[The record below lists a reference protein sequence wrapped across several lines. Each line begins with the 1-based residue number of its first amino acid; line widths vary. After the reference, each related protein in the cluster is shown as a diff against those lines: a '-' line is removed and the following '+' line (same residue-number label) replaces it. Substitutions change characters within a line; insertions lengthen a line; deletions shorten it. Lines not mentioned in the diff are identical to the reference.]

1 MSIITTFPTV
11 VPELNDLVLG
21 TKIKEGGNTTKNF
34 RIGEVLALINSGEVV
49 PPTVNYGLFSQ
60 TQDSQA
66 ITNTTSV
73 RNLFRNGVGSQTIAA
88 GTLISGDSFNINSRG
103 VLSCLNLT
111 VLTIVV
117 TTSDGTVLATSNAIT
132 MRGAT
137 SKSWYL
143 DTDITVRQ
151 TGIAGVASVATS
163 GTFAYSKDGDNIP
176 EMVNFTFVNNA
187 TFDTTI
193 PNNIIVTAQWT
204 TASTSN
210 SIYSNIYNFTKTY

>member
-1 MSIITTFPTV
+1 MAIIPAFPTAL
-11 VPELNDLVLG
+11 PELNDLLLG

-34 RIGEVLALINSGEVV
+34 RIGEVLALLGNTGLTPAS
-49 PPTVNYGLFSQ
+49 VNYGLFSQ

-66 ITNTTSV
+66 ITNTTTV
-73 RNLFRNGVGSQTIAA
+73 RNLLRNGVGSTIVAA
-88 GTLISGDSFNINSRG
+88 DTMLVGDSFNIKSRG

-117 TTSDGTVLATSNAIT
+117 STNAGIVLASSGPIT
-132 MRGAT
+132 MRGAN
-137 SKSWYL
+137 SKSWCL

-163 GTFAYSKDGDNIP
+163 GTFTYNKDGDNIS
-176 EMVNFTFVNNA
+176 EMVNFTLVNNA
-187 TFDTTI
+187 TFNTTI

-204 TASTSN
+204 TASASN
-210 SIYSNIYNFTKTY
+210 SIYSSIYNFTKTY

>member
-34 RIGEVLALINSGEVV
+34 RIGEVLALLGNTGLTPAS
-49 PPTVNYGLFSQ
+49 VNYGLFSQ

-73 RNLFRNGVGSQTIAA
+73 RNLVRNGVGSTIVAA
-88 GTLISGDSFNINSRG
+88 DTMLVGDSFNIKSRG

-117 TTSDGTVLATSNAIT
+117 STNAGIVLASSGPIT
-132 MRGAT
+132 MRGT
-137 SKSWYL
+137 SSKSWYL

-163 GTFAYSKDGDNIP
+163 GTFTYSKDGDNIP